1 MGTEITVALIAFIGT
16 AVGTS
21 GGIMVANKLTNYRI
35 EQLEKKMDKH
45 NTLIERMVLVEQKD
59 CRQDSEIAEIRK
71 EMQRLRDGRSYN
83 ED

>member
-59 CRQDSEIAEIRK
+59 CRQDWEIEDIK
-71 EMQRLRDGRSYN
+71 KDLKSLREGRSYN